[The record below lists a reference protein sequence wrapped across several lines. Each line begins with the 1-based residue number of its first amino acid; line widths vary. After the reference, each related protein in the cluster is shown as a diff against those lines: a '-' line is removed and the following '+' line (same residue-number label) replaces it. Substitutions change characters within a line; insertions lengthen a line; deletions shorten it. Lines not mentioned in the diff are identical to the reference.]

1 MAAAVVAHQAVGARM
16 IAATAV
22 GGVDMRVDTG
32 LTTLEGRLRASALTG
47 VAHLAGATGAEAAAA
62 VPWVS
67 GCIHALSAALH
78 QPLGAR
84 RARCV
89 GPVAPW
95 RWPSALRLVLS
106 DSSN

>member
-1 MAAAVVAHQAVGARM
+1 MTGRAGGVAVAAVARETIGARM

-32 LTTLEGRLRASALTG
+32 PTTLERRPRALAFAG

-67 GCIHALSAALH
+67 GCIHALSAAL
-78 QPLGAR
+78 Q
-84 RARCV
+84 
-89 GPVAPW
+89 
-95 RWPSALRLVLS
+95 
-106 DSSN
+106 